1 MGPVGSRVLI
11 LGTIAEASIS
21 IGWTGAV
28 MDKTCTIRR
37 AAFQV
42 LLSALTVQ
50 ALTPDAL
57 DLALMA
63 HYRPPGPAIVLMSFF
78 ADDADDDKDA
88 SSRLTTWSPR
98 PSWPRAPSSDQGESS
113 DDEPADNIWQPLWP
127 EIGLARSLPIQ
138 LRALPEAQSY
148 SCGLIDAKAGRWLR
162 RPGGPAV
169 SGRDLSCSL
178 CRIVC

>member
-1 MGPVGSRVLI
+1 
-11 LGTIAEASIS
+11 
-21 IGWTGAV
+21 
-28 MDKTCTIRR
+28 MDKTGTIRG

-57 DLALMA
+57 DLTLMA
-63 HYRPPGPAIVLMSFF
+63 HYRPPGPVIVLISFF
-78 ADDADDDKDA
+78 ADGDDEDT
-88 SSRLTTWSPR
+88 SSRLTTCPPR
-98 PSWPRAPSSDQGESS
+98 SLPRALASDQGEPS

-127 EIGLARSLPIQ
+127 ELGLTRGLPIQ
-138 LRALPEAQSY
+138 LRVFSEMQTYL
-148 SCGLIDAKAGRWLR
+148 CTLIDEKGGRWLG
-162 RPGGPAV
+162 RPAGPAI